1 MHVIETD
8 AKQFFGL
15 IIYEIRLNFDKPLAL
30 KWLKI
35 AQNGIQFT
43 SSLQIL

>member
-1 MHVIETD
+1 MHVIDLDT
-8 AKQFFGL
+8 KQFFEL

>member
-1 MHVIETD
+1 MHVIEID

-15 IIYEIRLNFDKPLAL
+15 IIYEIRLNFDTSLAL

-35 AQNGIQFT
+35 AQNGVQFIPC
-43 SSLQIL
+43 LQIL